1 MDILEANGLV
11 GVHDNRD
18 KLLEKDL
25 QLDLISKMFDQLIDL
40 MEMMLAYQK
49 LIGRLSIIR

>member
-49 LIGRLSIIR
+49 IIGRLSIIR